1 MDEDEADKGN
11 KMTDAEGPCVEAVT
25 MEKTKTRLISIM
37 MYKKKKEYVRQFAEY
52 CNTRICSHGI
62 QYYTPWNDLRDIIDK
77 AVINGDEN
85 NLNLII
91 TWLSYC
97 GKNANSSES
106 FYRIC
111 KLSVP
116 MIDALYEFCKSVM
129 DGLSELSS
137 IVFCP
142 T

>member
-1 MDEDEADKGN
+1 MGN
-11 KMTDAEGPCVEAVT
+11 KMTDTERPCVKAVALLDVVA
-25 MEKTKTRLISIM
+25 MEKTKSRLISIM
-37 MYKKKKEYVRQFAEY
+37 MYQKKKEYVRQFAEY

-62 QYYTPWNDLRDIIDK
+62 QYYTPWNDLHDIIHK
-77 AVINGDEN
+77 TVINGDEN

-91 TWLSYC
+91 SWLSYC
-97 GKNANSSES
+97 GKNANTSES

-116 MIDALYEFCKSVM
+116 MIDALYDFCKSVM
-129 DGLSELSS
+129 DGMSELSS